1 MPSTDIVVVAVP
13 LSRFNYQPVQYFRL
27 NYLAFVPENFAQGV
41 TVRDVL
47 TQNAINGVDS
57 DTVFKKNDDIPETRI
72 SEPPSTDIVVTA
84 SRANSLATLLANAQN
99 AQGYREALRELSAA
113 GVTWDIKIVKSYSA
127 AGQPETTAQAVTR
140 GIPAGAAPT
149 GGAYPPGTKLTTYIP
164 ESSLADGGSLRELLT
179 HELGHL
185 TRNSSGALNI
195 DENAVVGFTGAAVKA
210 IYQGPTASADGS
222 STSSLVLQ
230 GGAGTNL
237 VFAPQGNAII
247 TTGDS
252 ASTVVTYDYNQYIQ
266 TGAFNDYV
274 QVLGSGAKYLKDT
287 GGVNTLYIG
296 WTTDPVNK
304 MRKDYS
310 DNKAGQIIGRV
321 ILSPVT
327 PGIDQP
333 GDNPTRIVI
342 EDFQRAGYKTLA
354 WTDASGVKR
363 SMNFA
368 SVFNASGNQRAT
380 SSIPSKSDDQD
391 TSKTFEDEVY
401 NDSSVA
407 SSSFPL
413 VTLANA
419 DNTIGVPNTDY
430 ADAFAKAMGP
440 SLAIEKQGKFNPSIV
455 RRASL
460 LAEQMARYEP
470 TGNFDSG
477 RIAGERGESTHVFAG
492 HGSAFY
498 NRNINLA

>member
-1 MPSTDIVVVAVP
+1 MPSSDIVVVGVP

-27 NYLAFVPENFAQGV
+27 NYLAFIPENFPQGV
-41 TVRDVL
+41 TVRDIIA
-47 TQNAINGVDS
+47 QNAKNGVDS

-84 SRANSLATLLANAQN
+84 SRANTLATLLANAQN
-99 AQGYREALRELSAA
+99 AKGYREALRELSAA
-113 GVTWDIKIVKSYSA
+113 GVTWDIKIVKSYA
-127 AGQPETTAQAVTR
+127 DAGQPATTAQAVTR
-140 GIPAGAAPT
+140 GIPQAAVPKD
-149 GGAYPPGTKLTTYIP
+149 GKYPAGTKLTTYIP

-185 TRNSSGALNI
+185 TRDSSGALNI
-195 DENAVVGFTGAAVKA
+195 DENAVVGFTGAAVRA
-210 IYQGPTASADGS
+210 IYLGPTASADGS

-230 GGAGTNL
+230 GGTGTNL

-252 ASTVVTYDYNQYIQ
+252 ASTVVTYDYNQYVQ
-266 TGAFNDYV
+266 TGAGNDYV
-274 QVLGSGAKYLKDT
+274 QVLGTGAKYLKDT

-304 MRKDYS
+304 MLKDYT

-327 PGIDQP
+327 AGVQP

-368 SVFNASGNQRAT
+368 SLFNASGPQRISPSAVT
-380 SSIPSKSDDQD
+380 KSGADESQAVQYQGRSDLASPSS
-391 TSKTFEDEVY
+391 
-401 NDSSVA
+401 N
-407 SSSFPL
+407 PL
-413 VTLANA
+413 VTLDNA
-419 DNTIGVPNTDY
+419 DNTIGIANDDY
-430 ADAFAKAMGP
+430 ADAFAKAMQASVPVAQPVKIP
-440 SLAIEKQGKFNPSIV
+440 SSIA
-455 RRASL
+455 RHASL
-460 LAEQMARYEP
+460 LTEQIARYGS
-470 TGNFDSG
+470 TGAFDTG
-477 RIAGERGESTHVFAG
+477 RTIGEARELSPLFAG
-492 HGSAFY
+492 HRSAIY
-498 NRNINLA
+498 GGRMNLA